1 MRCAV
6 AKEARRDGNGWRMAG
21 VTGYM
26 LEHQKGVYCVQFKEL
41 SRLDTSKIT
50 ATRGERFKSLI
61 PS

>member
-26 LEHQKGVYCVQFKEL
+26 LEHQKGVYCVQFNL
-41 SRLDTSKIT
+41 
-50 ATRGERFKSLI
+50 KSC
-61 PS
+61 PVWTQVK